1 MNKRRFIGSLL
12 GFLVALP
19 LGIASAAGGGGGEPP
34 SAERQWC
41 RGGTIA
47 NVYDPVCGHL
57 LYRHCLG
64 GRDSGQTQQVG
75 MACS

>member
-1 MNKRRFIGSLL
+1 MNKRRFIGALL

-19 LGIASAAGGGGGEPP
+19 FGIASAAGGGGGGSP

-47 NVYDPVCGHL
+47 NVYDQCGNL
-57 LYRHCLG
+57 IYRHCIG
-64 GRDSGQTQQVG
+64 GRDSGETQQIG
-75 MACS
+75 MACT